1 MICATEPCTSLL
13 IINELSESTGFQG
26 GNVVYGIFYY
36 FSLDIE
42 SRKFHPEI
50 L

>member
-1 MICATEPCTSLL
+1 MSVIKNRNNRFNQINTEP
-13 IINELSESTGFQG
+13 TGFQG

>member
-1 MICATEPCTSLL
+1 MSVIKNRNNRFNQ
-13 IINELSESTGFQG
+13 INTPQG